1 MRRIRASAALP
12 GNHDPELA
20 ELARAPNIELYVVDV
35 SFPAL
40 KDKAE
45 FEYLNGLPTSF
56 VLPPE
61 AVDRLRAAA
70 GTIILSSPEF
80 QRVLKGASATLVVG
94 PAPASQSMPH

>member
-1 MRRIRASAALP
+1 MP

-20 ELARAPNIELYVVDV
+20 ELARAPNIEIYVIDV

-70 GTIILSSPEF
+70 TTIILSSPDF
-80 QRVLKGASATLVVG
+80 RRLLQGAGATLAVDPG
-94 PAPASQSMPH
+94 PARGTATPH